1 MPSTPFQTFGT
12 FSQMQDQDPMD
23 PTSPLLPLSGAIIL
37 DRAIPLA
44 YVIEPVQLQASSN
57 SREAEIDDPL
67 RDLLNKIL
75 AFVSKECGLVLDVAE
90 RSLATSSSTLVM
102 EKSGGGTDGGEARI
116 GYEMLTN
123 VVWDA
128 IGTRLMNEL
137 GSTIFAAG
145 RPTVFHHV
153 SQIFASALSSC

>member
-12 FSQMQDQDPMD
+12 FSQMQEQDPLD
-23 PTSPLLPLSGAIIL
+23 PTSPLLPLSGATIL

-44 YVIEPVQLQASSN
+44 YIIEPVNLPASPGG
-57 SREAEIDDPL
+57 RETEFDDPL

-90 RSLATSSSTLVM
+90 RSLASSATALVV
-102 EKSGGGTDGGEARI
+102 EKAGVGADGGEARI

-145 RPTVFHHV
+145 RTTVFHHV
-153 SQIFASALSSC
+153 SCSVSSTLH